1 MTGAAPNAWKT
12 SRAARAC
19 EKWEGMT
26 RPLAAEIIVADDQDD
41 VLVALRL
48 LLAEEDVRVA
58 VARSPAEVLALVR
71 ERRFDAALLDLN
83 YTRAS
88 TTGREGLALLREL
101 RALDPDLPVIVMTA
115 WGTVASAVAAMRD
128 GARDFI
134 EKPWDNQRL
143 SSVVRTQVALGR
155 ALRDAARL
163 RAENV
168 RLATERFAP
177 PLVGSSAPM
186 QNVLRVLG
194 KVAPSDAT
202 VLITGEHGTG
212 KEVVARHVHAASK
225 RAGGPFIAVNAGG
238 YSDGV
243 FESELF
249 GHVKGAFTD
258 AKVDRKGAFEA
269 AHTGTLF
276 LDEVGNMPLS
286 QQGKLLRTLQTGEF
300 SRVGA
305 TATRQVQ
312 VRVIAATN
320 LDLALEVKA
329 GRFREDLLYRLNTV
343 EICLPPL
350 RERGKDI
357 VELSTFFLQK
367 ASERSGLAF
376 CFDPDAL
383 QRILEHRWPGNVR
396 ELGHAIERGV
406 LLAEGSVVR
415 AHDLCLPAGSPP
427 EHALSELT
435 LEAGERFLV
444 SRALERSGGNVSQ
457 AAQEL
462 GISRASLYR
471 RLERH
476 GITLPER

>member
-1 MTGAAPNAWKT
+1 MAAP
-12 SRAARAC
+12 
-19 EKWEGMT
+19 
-26 RPLAAEIIVADDQDD
+26 AEVLVADDQED

-48 LLAEEDVRVA
+48 LLTEENVRA
-58 VARSPAEVLALVR
+58 VFARSPAEVLARVR
-71 ERRFDAALLDLN
+71 EQRFDAALLDLN

-88 TTGREGLALLREL
+88 TTGREGLALLGQI
-101 RALDPDLPVIVMTA
+101 RALAPDLPVVVMTA
-115 WGTVASAVAAMRD
+115 WGTVPSAVAALRE

-143 SSVVRTQVALGR
+143 LSVVMTQVALGR

-168 RLATERFAP
+168 RLQAERFAP

-186 QNVLRVLG
+186 QSVLRVLA
-194 KVAPSDAT
+194 KVAPSDASL
-202 VLITGEHGTG
+202 LITGEHGTG
-212 KEVVARHVHAASK
+212 KEVVARHVHAASR
-225 RAGGPFIAVNAGG
+225 RAERPFIAVNAGG

-258 AKVDRKGAFEA
+258 AKADRKGAFEA
-269 AHTGTLF
+269 AHQGTLF
-276 LDEVGNMPLS
+276 LDEIGNMPLA
-286 QQGKLLRTLQTGEF
+286 QQSKLLRTLQTGEL

-305 TATRQVQ
+305 TETRRVD

-343 EICLPPL
+343 ELRLPPL
-350 RERGKDI
+350 RDRKGD
-357 VELSTFFLQK
+357 VMELAAYFM
-367 ASERSGLAF
+367 ACAAERSGVPYSLH
-376 CFDPDAL
+376 PDAV
-383 QRILEHRWPGNVR
+383 QRLLAHRWPGNVR
-396 ELGHAIERGV
+396 ELSHAVERGI
-406 LLAEGSVVR
+406 LLADGSEIQ
-415 AHDLCLPAGSPP
+415 AFDLCLPSDEPAAP
-427 EHALSELT
+427 ALGEMT
-435 LEAGERFLV
+435 LEAGERFLIM
-444 SRALERSGGNVSQ
+444 RALERSGNNVSQ

-462 GISRASLYR
+462 GISRSSLYR

-476 GITLPER
+476 GIALPER

>member
-1 MTGAAPNAWKT
+1 
-12 SRAARAC
+12 
-19 EKWEGMT
+19 MT
-26 RPLAAEIIVADDQDD
+26 RDDPANVLIADDQED
-41 VLVALRL
+41 VLLALRL
-48 LLAEEDVRVA
+48 LLADDSVQTTF
-58 VARSPAEVLALVR
+58 ARSAPEVLAQVR
-71 ERRFDAALLDLN
+71 EQRFDAALLDLN
-83 YTRAS
+83 YTRAN
-88 TTGREGLALLREL
+88 TTGREGVALLREL
-101 RALDPDLPVIVMTA
+101 ERLDPDLPVIVMTA
-115 WGTVASAVAAMRD
+115 YGTVSTAVACMRE

-143 SSVVRTQVALGR
+143 VNVVKSQVALGR

-168 RLATERFAP
+168 RLAAERFAP

-186 QNVLRVLG
+186 QQVLRVLA
-194 KVAPSDAT
+194 KVAPSEAT

-212 KEVVARHVHAASK
+212 KEIVARHLHAASK
-225 RAGGPFIAVNAGG
+225 RAGRPFVAVNAGG

-258 AKVDRKGAFEA
+258 AKTDRQGAFEA
-269 AHTGTLF
+269 AHLGTLF
-276 LDEVGNMPLS
+276 LDEIGNMPLS
-286 QQGKLLRTLQTGEF
+286 QQAKLLRTLQSGEF

-305 TATRQVQ
+305 TETRRAD

-320 LDLALEVKA
+320 LDLALEARA

-343 EICLPPL
+343 ELRLPPL

-357 VELSTFFLQK
+357 LELSLFFLQH
-367 ASERSGLAF
+367 ASERSGLAHTLH
-376 CFDPDAL
+376 PDAL
-383 QRILEHRWPGNVR
+383 ERLLEHRWPGNVR
-396 ELGHAIERGV
+396 ELSHAIERGV
-406 LLAEGSVVR
+406 LLAEGSLVR
-415 AHDLCLPAGSPP
+415 AVDLCLPAAGPP
-427 EHALSELT
+427 EPALSELT

-444 SRALERSGGNVSQ
+444 ARAMERSGGNVSQ
-457 AAQEL
+457 AAEEL

-476 GITLPER
+476 GIPLPER

>member
-1 MTGAAPNAWKT
+1 MTLPEPADV
-12 SRAARAC
+12 
-19 EKWEGMT
+19 
-26 RPLAAEIIVADDQDD
+26 LIADDQED

-48 LLAEEDVRVA
+48 LLEGENVRTVA
-58 VARSPAEVLALVR
+58 ARSAAEVLTWVGQR
-71 ERRFDAALLDLN
+71 HFDAALLDLN
-83 YTRAS
+83 YTRAN
-88 TTGREGLALLREL
+88 TTGREGIALLREL
-101 RALDPDLPVIVMTA
+101 ERLAPDLPVIVMTA
-115 WGTVASAVAAMRD
+115 YGTVSTAVACMRE

-143 SSVVRTQVALGR
+143 VSVVQTQVALGR

-163 RAENV
+163 RAENL
-168 RLATERFAP
+168 RLVAERFAP
-177 PLVGSSAPM
+177 PLIGSSPPM
-186 QNVLRVLG
+186 QSVLRVLA

-202 VLITGEHGTG
+202 LLITGEHGTG

-225 RAGGPFIAVNAGG
+225 RASGPFVAVNAGG

-258 AKVDRKGAFEA
+258 AKADRKGAFET
-269 AHTGTLF
+269 AHLGTLF
-276 LDEVGNMPLS
+276 LDEIGNMPLS
-286 QQGKLLRTLQTGEF
+286 QQGKLLRTLQTGELA
-300 SRVGA
+300 RVGA
-305 TATRQVQ
+305 TEARRVD

-343 EICLPPL
+343 ELRLPPL

-357 VELSTFFLQK
+357 LELSLYFLER
-367 ASERSGLAF
+367 ASERSGLPFA
-376 CFDPDAL
+376 FDPDAL
-383 QRILEHRWPGNVR
+383 ERLLAHRWPGNVR
-396 ELGHAIERGV
+396 ELSHAVERGV
-406 LLAEGSVVR
+406 LLAEGRVVR
-415 AHDLCLPAGSPP
+415 AVDLCLPPADPP
-427 EHALSELT
+427 ELGLTDMT
-435 LEAGERFLV
+435 LEAGERFLIT
-444 SRALERSGGNVSQ
+444 RALERSGANVSH

-476 GITLPER
+476 GIARPER